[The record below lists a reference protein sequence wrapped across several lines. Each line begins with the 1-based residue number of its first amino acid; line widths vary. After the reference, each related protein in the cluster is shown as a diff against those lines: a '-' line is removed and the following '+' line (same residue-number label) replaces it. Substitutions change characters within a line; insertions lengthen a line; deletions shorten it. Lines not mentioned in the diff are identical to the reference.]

1 MAERRKLG
9 RGLSTL
15 IPTGT
20 PPAESAPPAA
30 PSPAPS
36 APATS
41 DKKLQSTTTP
51 PPAKEQPVQKSA
63 PADPALPDSALR
75 EVPVGSIEPNPH
87 QPRVHFDEDS
97 LKDLAAS
104 IKEIGVLQPLLVRE
118 VSPGAY
124 QLIAGERRWR
134 AAQRAKLS
142 MVPVVVREVT
152 ELDSVEQALVENLH
166 RQDLTALE
174 EASAYQQLAEDFGL
188 THEMVAKR
196 VGKSRSAV
204 TNSLRLL
211 TLPATVQGYLAD
223 GRLSAGHA
231 KALLSCDD
239 AKIMEQLAADAVKSD
254 WSVRATEEAVRQG
267 AKALR
272 PEKKPTTP
280 SLRPAGLLELENLL
294 ADFLST
300 RVSVSM
306 AGKRGRISIDFA
318 DLEDLE
324 RIYRKMAEGE

>member
-20 PPAESAPPAA
+20 PQPLDSQLHKETVKSTDIPERESHT
-30 PSPAPS
+30 SAPS
-36 APATS
+36 APVSRAAAE
-41 DKKLQSTTTP
+41 STT
-51 PPAKEQPVQKSA
+51 A
-63 PADPALPDSALR
+63 ALPDSALR
-75 EVPVGSIEPNPH
+75 EVPVESIKPNPH

-97 LKDLAAS
+97 LKELSAS

-134 AAQRAKLS
+134 AAQRAKLK

-174 EASAYQQLAEDFGL
+174 EASAYQQLAEDFNL

-204 TNSLRLL
+204 TNALRLL

-231 KALLSCDD
+231 KALLSCEDTRV
-239 AKIMEQLAADAVKSD
+239 MEQLAADAVKGE
-254 WSVRATEEAVRQG
+254 WSVRATEDAVRQG
-267 AKALR
+267 PKDTGSGQ
-272 PEKKPTTP
+272 KKPTVTA
-280 SLRPAGLLELENLL
+280 LRPAGLLELENLL
-294 ADFLST
+294 ADFLAT
-300 RVSVSM
+300 KVAVSM
-306 AGKRGRISIDFA
+306 AGKRGRIAIDFA

-324 RIYRKMAEGE
+324 RIYRRMTEQA

>member
-20 PPAESAPPAA
+20 PPAEA
-30 PSPAPS
+30 PAP
-36 APATS
+36 AVP
-41 DKKLQSTTTP
+41 TP
-51 PPAKEQPVQKSA
+51 PDPDSQLQKTTKSPESRAPVS
-63 PADPALPDSALR
+63 PSGSPLPNVSLPDSALR
-75 EVPVGSIEPNPH
+75 EVPVGAIEPNPH
-87 QPRVHFDEDS
+87 QPRVHFEEES
-97 LKDLAAS
+97 LKELAAS

-118 VSPGAY
+118 VSAGKY

-174 EASAYQQLAEDFGL
+174 EASAYQQLADDFGL

-204 TNSLRLL
+204 TNALRLL
-211 TLPATVQGYLAD
+211 TLPAAVQGYLAD

-239 AKIMEQLAADAVKSD
+239 AKLMEQFAADAVKDD

-267 AKALR
+267 VRAAR
-272 PEKKPTTP
+272 PEKKPSATP
-280 SLRPAGLLELENLL
+280 LRPAGLLELENLL
-294 ADFLST
+294 ADFLAT
-300 RVSVSM
+300 KVSVSM
-306 AGKRGRISIDFA
+306 AGKRGRIAIDFA

-324 RIYRKMAEGE
+324 RIYRTMTEGA